1 MDNNFDRKASC
12 ATTIHSK
19 GRKMSMPLRIDCN
32 DTNKSAFYDTGS
44 MNDLSPTTAVSSK
57 RDLSILNNNSPSPP
71 RNRSLLDSI
80 KYIPSSILHFFFK
93 KGSQETPK
101 ESDASTFEKSV
112 NFSKGN
118 KGKQSQNSSSA
129 HVGKVVRHSY
139 SDPRL
144 SPGST
149 AVGDDDEERHGYFGV
164 VVEKKKR
171 SPRGWVAA
179 VMMIIVGALIA
190 ITFVLVGLG
199 KAIGPNTNASQHTSN
214 ATTTSSSFHSVTPV
228 MTSSQ
233 SSSTLPTASVIKI
246 TFTLKPT
253 QT

>member
-1 MDNNFDRKASC
+1 
-12 ATTIHSK
+12 
-19 GRKMSMPLRIDCN
+19 
-32 DTNKSAFYDTGS
+32 

-57 RDLSILNNNSPSPP
+57 RDLSILNNNLAPP
-71 RNRSLLDSI
+71 RGRSLLDSI
-80 KYIPSSILHFFFK
+80 KCIPSSILQFFK
-93 KGSQETPK
+93 KWSQRKETPK
-101 ESDASTFEKSV
+101 ESNSLEKSV
-112 NFSKGN
+112 NFTKGN

-149 AVGDDDEERHGYFGV
+149 AVGDDDEERHGYFGMI
-164 VVEKKKR
+164 VEKKKR

-179 VMMIIVGALIA
+179 VMMILVGALIA

-199 KAIGPNTNASQHTSN
+199 KALDPSTGQHTPN
-214 ATTTSSSFHSVTPV
+214 VTTTSHHSVTPV
-228 MTSSQ
+228 MTSM
-233 SSSTLPTASVIKI
+233 SSSFVLPTASVIKI
-246 TFTLKPT
+246 ILTLKPT

>member
-1 MDNNFDRKASC
+1 
-12 ATTIHSK
+12 
-19 GRKMSMPLRIDCN
+19 MSMPLRIDCN
-32 DTNKSAFYDTGS
+32 DTSKSAFYDTGS

-57 RDLSILNNNSPSPP
+57 RGLSILNHNSPSPP
-71 RNRSLLDSI
+71 PPPPQPRDQSLLDSI
-80 KYIPSSILHFFFK
+80 KCIPSSILEFFYK
-93 KGSQETPK
+93 KVSQEAPK
-101 ESDASTFEKSV
+101 ETSTFEKSV
-112 NFSKGN
+112 NYSKGN

-171 SPRGWVAA
+171 TPRGWVAA
-179 VMMIIVGALIA
+179 VMMILVGALIA

-199 KAIGPNTNASQHTSN
+199 KALEPNTSQHTSN
-214 ATTTSSSFHSVTPV
+214 ATTTTTTTTTTSSSLHSVTPV
-228 MTSSQ
+228 MTSS
-233 SSSTLPTASVIKI
+233 SSSSFTFPMASVIEI
-246 TFTLKPT
+246 TFTLKPA

>member
-57 RDLSILNNNSPSPP
+57 RDLSILPSPP
-71 RNRSLLDSI
+71 RDRSLLDSI
-80 KYIPSSILHFFFK
+80 KCIPSSILHFFFK
-93 KGSQETPK
+93 KRSQETAK
-101 ESDASTFEKSV
+101 ESNASTFEESV
-112 NFSKGN
+112 NYSKGN

-171 SPRGWVAA
+171 SPRGWIAA

-199 KAIGPNTNASQHTSN
+199 KAIGPNTSASQHTSN
-214 ATTTSSSFHSVTPV
+214 ATTTSSSSFHSVTPV
-228 MTSSQ
+228 MISSQ
-233 SSSTLPTASVIKI
+233 SSSTLPTASVIEI